1 MLSGILGS
9 SVFSLSSNSV
19 AVNPSNTA
27 NRDSNGRMSVKCVRN
42 GEYAFLSS
50 DFYF

>member
-19 AVNPSNTA
+19 AVNPSKTAKMEECLSNVQEMENT
-27 NRDSNGRMSVKCVRN
+27 R
-42 GEYAFLSS
+42 F
-50 DFYF
+50 